1 MKPTRI
7 IAGGAGLAALVMAV
21 AVPTM
26 MWSPATGVNTLPTT
40 AADALA
46 HAIRPD
52 PPAAARAPA
61 GSRVRGVS
69 AADIIAAA
77 GDLSDPA
84 NRAPIAPLLE
94 RLEAAERRGTRVTL
108 APAR

>member
-26 MWSPATGVNTLPTT
+26 RWSPATGASTLPAT
-40 AADALA
+40 AAPRADAT
-46 HAIRPD
+46 RPD

-69 AADIIAAA
+69 AADIIEAA

-94 RLEAAERRGTRVTL
+94 RLEAAERRAARVTL
-108 APAR
+108 APTR